1 MGEQSLL
8 SEVLTR
14 NEKEIQIF
22 SIWFCVT
29 NVKSTVY
36 TGLGEQN
43 VGIWSLPY
51 LFRQENASSV
61 VLETFWKVW
70 KTFDISNFTRLK
82 IVDIAPVGDPL
93 IMTSEGNFSSSSTLF
108 RSRKS
113 VQGNGNRSRFFG
125 HACH

>member
-14 NEKEIQIF
+14 NETEIQIF

-93 IMTSEGNFSSSSTLF
+93 V
-108 RSRKS
+108 RP
-113 VQGNGNRSRFFG
+113 
-125 HACH
+125 